1 MKKLAVFFPGI
12 GYSADKPLLHYSRRI
27 AEKHGYETMILSYS
41 GFPRKVKGDR
51 KKLEECFQLAVKQS
65 RKTLSDVHFLEYDD
79 VLFVGKSIGT
89 TAAAQIAAETEKEI
103 RLVLF
108 TPLNETFAFGIDQAI
123 VFTGSGDPWVG
134 GEHSLIPQL
143 CEEQGIPCHV
153 IPAANHSLETG
164 DPIQDIQNLKTVM
177 EETERFVISGKDW

>member
-1 MKKLAVFFPGI
+1 MKRSGKVNKLAVFFPGI

-41 GFPRKVKGDR
+41 GFPKKVKGDR

-65 RKTLSDVHFLEYDD
+65 GKTLSDVHFLEYDD

-123 VFTGSGDPWVG
+123 VFTGSDDPWVG

-164 DPIQDIQNLKTVM
+164 NALKDIKILKKYLKVVR
-177 EETERFVISGKDW
+177 EFF